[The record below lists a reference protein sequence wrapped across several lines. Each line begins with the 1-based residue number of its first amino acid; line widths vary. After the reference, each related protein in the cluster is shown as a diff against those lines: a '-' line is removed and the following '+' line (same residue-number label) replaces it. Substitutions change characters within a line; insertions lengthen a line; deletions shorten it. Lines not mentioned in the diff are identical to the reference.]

1 MIFTMFHHVSR
12 GDTPLCAGFRNENSK
27 QPKRNG
33 SENRTAGA
41 KSARP
46 RIKSVFERCTQEPCI
61 SSLVDKCIDIY
72 IYIYNIYI
80 YYIYICGLSYVIM
93 YVFEDNYSFHVDRYN

>member
-61 SSLVDKCIDIY
+61 SSSVDKCIDIY
-72 IYIYNIYI
+72 IK
-80 YYIYICGLSYVIM
+80 YIYILYIHMWVIICNYVCI
-93 YVFEDNYSFHVDRYN
+93 